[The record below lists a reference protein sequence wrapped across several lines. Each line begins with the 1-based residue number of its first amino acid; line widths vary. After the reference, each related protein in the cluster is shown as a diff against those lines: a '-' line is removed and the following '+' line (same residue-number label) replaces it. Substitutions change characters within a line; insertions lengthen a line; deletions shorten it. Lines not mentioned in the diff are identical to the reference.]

1 MKDYK
6 KRYRL
11 WSWIR
16 KLLKFMFSRVVIIA
30 FLLLVE
36 MLFMLAVVVYFSNYF
51 YIFVYL
57 SAILNLLCVCKII
70 RTDDNP
76 GYKITWIIVVLMFPP
91 VGVALYFAFSR
102 NRLSQ
107 RTLRKMSSIA
117 SISEIMMDDKSD
129 VINMLREENPDA
141 ARQSAYIT
149 NMAMCPPYKN
159 TETIYYPTGETFFAA
174 LLEAVKSAE
183 RYIFLEYFI
192 IAEGSMWKELHTLLK
207 AKAAAGVDVRVI
219 YDDFGSITRLNY
231 RVPKI
236 LRSEGIK
243 CNVFHPFVPVLDASQ
258 NYRDHRKICVIDGY
272 IAFTGGINIGDEYI
286 NITQPHGQWKDNAI
300 QIRGEAAW
308 SYVLRFLT
316 MWEYLEH
323 GLNAQKKETSYDVYK
338 PDPMMRYSGE
348 GIVQPY
354 TDTPLDNEPVGE
366 NIYLQMLYSAKEY
379 VWITTPYLIIDE
391 QMKQALCTAAKSGVD
406 VRIMTP
412 GIPDKKTIYETT
424 RANYRSLIQ
433 NGVKIYEYTPGF
445 LHAKTFLCDDRYA
458 TVGTV
463 NLDFRSLYLHFE
475 CGVWMYNTASLG
487 DIKKDY
493 TVMLANCRKIEEKD
507 CKVGFL
513 RETYRSVLRI
523 IAPML

>member
-1 MKDYK
+1 MKEYK

-30 FLLLVE
+30 FLLLIE
-36 MLFMLAVVVYFSNYF
+36 ILIMMAAVLYFSSYF
-51 YIFVYL
+51 YIFVY
-57 SAILNLLCVCKII
+57 SSTVLNLLCVCKII
-70 RTDDNP
+70 RTEDNP

-91 VGVALYFAFSR
+91 IGIALYFAFSR

-117 SISEIMMDDKSD
+117 AISEKMMDNQTEVLQELK
-129 VINMLREENPDA
+129 EENPDA
-141 ARQSAYIT
+141 ARQSVYIS
-149 NMAMCPPYKN
+149 NMALCPPYRN
-159 TETIYYPTGETFFAA
+159 TETVYYPTGEAFFEAMMK
-174 LLEAVKSAE
+174 AVKSAE

-192 IAEGSMWKELHTLLK
+192 IAEGSMWKELHTVLK
-207 AKAAAGVDVRVI
+207 EKAESGVDVRII

-258 NYRDHRKICVIDGY
+258 NNRDHRKICVIDGY

-286 NITQPHGQWKDNAI
+286 NVTHPHGYWKDNAI
-300 QIRGEAAW
+300 QIRGEGAW
-308 SYVLRFLT
+308 SFVLRFLT

-323 GLNAQKKETSYDVYK
+323 GFSAYKKEVSYDAYK
-338 PDPMMRYSGE
+338 PDPMMRFCGT

-354 TDTPLDNEPVGE
+354 TDTPLDNEPLGE
-366 NIYLQMLYSAKEY
+366 NIYLQMLYSAREY

-424 RANYRSLIQ
+424 RSNYRFLIQ

-445 LHAKTFLCDDRYA
+445 LHAKTFLCDDCYA

-475 CGVWMYNTASLG
+475 CGVWLYDTPSLQ

-493 TVMLANCRKIEEKD
+493 NNMLENCKKIEEKD
-507 CKVGFL
+507 CRVSFI
-513 RETYRSVLRI
+513 RETLRSILRI

>member
-1 MKDYK
+1 MKEYK

-16 KLLKFMFSRVVIIA
+16 KLLKLMFSRVVIIA
-30 FLLLVE
+30 FLLLIEILV
-36 MLFMLAVVVYFSNYF
+36 LLAAVIYFSNYF

-57 SAILNLLCVCKII
+57 STLLNLLCVCKII

-76 GYKITWIIVVLMFPP
+76 GYKITWTIVVLMFPP
-91 VGVALYFAFSR
+91 VGIALYFAFSR

-107 RTLRKMSSIA
+107 RTLKKMSSIA
-117 SISEIMMDDKSD
+117 VISEQMMDDNAD
-129 VINMLREENPDA
+129 IIADLREKDRGA
-141 ARQSAYIT
+141 ARQSAYIS

-159 TETIYYPTGETFFAA
+159 TETVYHPTGESFFEA
-174 LLEAVKSAE
+174 LLQAVESAE

-192 IAEGSMWKELHTLLK
+192 IAEGEMWGRLHALLK
-207 AKAAAGVDVRVI
+207 EKARAGVDVRVI

-243 CNVFHPFVPVLDASQ
+243 CHVFHPFVPVLDASQ
-258 NYRDHRKICVIDGY
+258 NNRDHRKICVVDGY

-286 NITQPHGQWKDNAI
+286 NVTHPHGHWKDNAI
-300 QIRGEAAW
+300 ELHGEGAW
-308 SYVLRFLT
+308 SFVLRFLT
-316 MWEYLEH
+316 MWEYLEY
-323 GLNAQKKETSYDVYK
+323 GVSVSKKELSFDQYK
-338 PDPMMRYSGE
+338 PDPILRYSEE

-366 NIYLQMLYSAKEY
+366 NIYLQLLYGASDY

-391 QMKQALCTAAKSGVD
+391 QMKQALCTAAKSGID
-406 VRIMTP
+406 VRIMVP

-424 RANYRSLIQ
+424 KSYYKALLES
-433 NGVKIYEYTPGF
+433 GVKIYEYTPGF
-445 LHAKTFLCDDRYA
+445 LHAKTFLCDDKYA
-458 TVGTV
+458 TVGSV

-475 CGVWMYNTASLG
+475 CGVWMYGTSSVKE
-487 DIKKDY
+487 IKNDY
-493 TVMLANCRKIEEKD
+493 IRTMECCRQISIKD
-507 CKVGFL
+507 CKTGLL
-513 RETYRSVLRI
+513 RELYRSILQI
-523 IAPML
+523 LAPML